1 MKDHPR
7 FQDKVV
13 VVTGAS
19 RGIGKEIAVRF
30 GAEGGKV
37 ACVATSEANALS
49 TATAIY
55 DSGGVARA
63 YGCDVGEAD
72 QVEATFSRITEELG
86 PPEIL
91 VNNAGLARDALLMRM
106 KDEDWERVLAV
117 NLKGAYLCIKAASR
131 AMMKARYGRILNVT
145 SIIGTSG
152 GAGQA
157 NYAAAKAGLIG
168 LTKSVAKE
176 LGGRGITCNAVA
188 PGFIETDM
196 TADLPEEMRE
206 KIAATAPLG
215 RLGQASDVAGVVLFF
230 CSDDAGYVTG
240 QTLVVDGGLTL

>member
-1 MKDHPR
+1 MRDRPR

-19 RGIGKEIAVRF
+19 RGIGKEIAARF
-30 GAEGGKV
+30 GAEGAKV
-37 ACVATSEANALS
+37 ACVATTEANALP
-49 TATAIY
+49 TATAIF
-55 DSGGVARA
+55 DAGGVARA
-63 YGCDVGEAD
+63 YGCDVGDAD
-72 QVEATFSRITEELG
+72 QVEVAFAKISEELG
-86 PPEIL
+86 APEVL
-91 VNNAGLARDALLMRM
+91 VNNAGLARDSLLMRM

-117 NLKGAYLCIKAASR
+117 NLKGAYLCIKAASKS
-131 AMMKARYGRILNVT
+131 MMKARFGRIVNVT

-176 LGGRGITCNAVA
+176 LGSRGITCNAVA

-196 TADLPEEMRE
+196 TADLPDEMRQ
-206 KIAATAPLG
+206 KILATAPLG
-215 RLGQASDVAGVVLFF
+215 RLGEASDVAGVVLFF
-230 CSDDAGYVTG
+230 CSDDAAYVTG

>member
-1 MKDHPR
+1 MKDRPR

-19 RGIGKEIAVRF
+19 RGIGKEIALRF
-30 GAEGGKV
+30 GAEGARV
-37 ACVATSEANALS
+37 ASVATTEANALP
-49 TATAIY
+49 TATAIF
-55 DSGGVARA
+55 DSGGIARA
-63 YGCDVGEAD
+63 YGCDVGDVD
-72 QVEATFSRITEELG
+72 QVEAAFAKITEELG
-86 PPEIL
+86 APEIL

-106 KDEDWERVLAV
+106 KDEDWERVIAV
-117 NLKGAYLCIKAASR
+117 NLKGAYLCIKTASR
-131 AMMKARYGRILNVT
+131 AMMKARYGRIVNVT

-176 LGGRGITCNAVA
+176 LGSRGITCNAVA

-196 TADLPEEMRE
+196 TADLPEAMRE
-206 KIAATAPLG
+206 KIIATAPLG

-230 CSDDAGYVTG
+230 CSDDAAYVTG